1 GQMVGGTAESTT
13 INKNGRQ
20 VIWSSGMARDTLI
33 YAGGDQTVHGEAHNT
48 RLEGGNQYVHNGGTA
63 TETLINRDGWQVI
76 KEGGTAAHT
85 TINQKGK
92 LQVNAGG

>member
-1 GQMVGGTAESTT
+1 MSSGQMVGGTAESTT

-48 RLEGGNQYVHNGGTA
+48 RLEGVTSMY
-63 TETLINRDGWQVI
+63 
-76 KEGGTAAHT
+76 T
-85 TINQKGK
+85 TVARQ
-92 LQVNAGG
+92 QRR